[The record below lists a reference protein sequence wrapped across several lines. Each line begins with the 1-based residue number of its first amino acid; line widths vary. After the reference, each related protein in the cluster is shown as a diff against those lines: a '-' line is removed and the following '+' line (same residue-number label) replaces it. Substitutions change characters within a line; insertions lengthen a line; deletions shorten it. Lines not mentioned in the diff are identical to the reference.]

1 MIDVTAFF
9 LELKEEGKE
18 RSTYAVHSLRLPT
31 CLQPTPRA
39 SSLLVSLNRVT
50 HRSRIRGP
58 AVTFVVTARFRCIC
72 FEHHVRDP
80 VQRES
85 VQHDGEGVRTAF
97 AVLRSKE
104 TRAGRHA
111 VSTVKCGLG

>member
-1 MIDVTAFF
+1 MIDFTFFGRERGREEAKHIRRPFITA
-9 LELKEEGKE
+9 
-18 RSTYAVHSLRLPT
+18 TYLFATNPT
-31 CLQPTPRA
+31 RA

-58 AVTFVVTARFRCIC
+58 AVTFIVTARFRCI
-72 FEHHVRDP
+72 FFQHHVRDP
-80 VQRES
+80 EQWEP
-85 VQHDGEGVRTAF
+85 VQHGGEGAGTAL

-111 VSTVKCGLG
+111 LSTVKCGLG